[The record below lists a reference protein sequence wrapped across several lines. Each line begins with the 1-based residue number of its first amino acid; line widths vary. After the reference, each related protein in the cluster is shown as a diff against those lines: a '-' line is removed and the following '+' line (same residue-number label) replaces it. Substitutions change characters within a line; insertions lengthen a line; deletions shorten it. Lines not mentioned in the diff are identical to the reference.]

1 MAKQDNK
8 LNPQLEEGWKKA
20 LAEEFGA
27 EYMKG
32 LKKKLV
38 EEMKAGIV
46 LYPPAK
52 QIFNAFNLAPFDK
65 VKVVIL
71 GQDPYHGKGQAHGL
85 SFSVPDGVKP
95 PPSLVNIFKE
105 IESDLAVKP
114 PKMPTSGNLE
124 SWARQGVLLLNAILT
139 VRANGPARIAMRSV
153 AGGPASHRDL
163 GWEKLT
169 NAAIKAL
176 SDKRKNIVFLLW
188 GKFAQEKEN
197 LIDISKHLVLKAPH
211 PSPFS
216 ANSGFFGCKHFS
228 KTNEYLLKTGQ
239 TPIGWMSG

>member
-1 MAKQDNK
+1 MANET
-8 LNPQLEEGWKKA
+8 LNPQLEGGWKKA

-27 EYMKG
+27 EYMKE

-38 EEMKAGIV
+38 EEIKAGIV
-46 LYPPAK
+46 IYPPAK
-52 QIFNAFNLAPFDK
+52 QIFNAFNLTPFDK

-85 SFSVPDGVKP
+85 SFSVPNGINP

-105 IESDLAVKP
+105 IESDLGVKIS
-114 PKMPTSGNLE
+114 KTNGNLE

-139 VRANGPARIAMRSV
+139 VRANN
-153 AGGPASHRDL
+153 PASHRNL

-176 SDKRKNIVFLLW
+176 SDKREHLVFLLW
-188 GKFAQEKEN
+188 GKFAQEKES
-197 LIDISKHLVLKAPH
+197 LINANKHLVLKAPH

-216 ANSGFFGCKHFS
+216 ANSGFFGCKDFS

-239 TPIGWMSG
+239 TPIGWAKIS